1 LPQAV
6 TVTVTVA
13 VTLHRCSQ
21 RPFVTPH
28 IFTATRHR
36 IMTSMPR
43 LRAHAF
49 TRAPLAAWVR
59 LRRPGARLAAS
70 ASLAL
75 GLNGCAWTLISAA
88 DATGSVIQAGY
99 AIAANYSSPT
109 FVNGRR
115 ADVHNVCIEVNQ
127 TVSVGDFVPA
137 LQLALD
143 RRGIRS
149 DVYNPGTSPAGCEA
163 RLVYNAAIDYG
174 RRSFSDESIQY
185 LSIIDLTLIQNGR
198 ILVTARY
205 QTGGLNT
212 DRFSSASTKL
222 TGLIDR
228 MVMDKTPFRQAPM
241 QTIQT
246 SQAN

>member
-1 LPQAV
+1 
-6 TVTVTVA
+6 
-13 VTLHRCSQ
+13 
-21 RPFVTPH
+21 
-28 IFTATRHR
+28 
-36 IMTSMPR
+36 MTFMPS
-43 LRAHAF
+43 LRAATF
-49 TRAPLAAWVR
+49 TRASRATRTAWRVTR
-59 LRRPGARLAAS
+59 LPCARLAVGAL
-70 ASLAL
+70 LAV
-75 GLNGCAWTLISAA
+75 GLNGCAWTLIQAA

-109 FVNGRR
+109 FVNGRP

-185 LSIIDLTLIQNGR
+185 LSIIDLTLIQHGR

-222 TGLIDR
+222 NGLIER
-228 MVMDKTPFRQAPM
+228 MVVDQTDLARQTM

>member
-1 LPQAV
+1 M
-6 TVTVTVA
+6 
-13 VTLHRCSQ
+13 TL
-21 RPFVTPH
+21 TP
-28 IFTATRHR
+28 
-36 IMTSMPR
+36 SMR
-43 LRAHAF
+43 VDARF
-49 TRAPLAAWVR
+49 TRPSRAAWVR
-59 LRRPGARLAAS
+59 LRRPCAWLAVA
-70 ASLAL
+70 APLAF
-75 GLNGCAWTLISAA
+75 GLNGCAWTLIQAA

-109 FVNGRR
+109 FVNGRP
-115 ADVHNVCIEVNQ
+115 ADLHHVCIEVNQ

-222 TGLIDR
+222 SGLIDR
-228 MVMDKTPFRQAPM
+228 MVIDQTDFARSPP

>member
-1 LPQAV
+1 
-6 TVTVTVA
+6 
-13 VTLHRCSQ
+13 
-21 RPFVTPH
+21 
-28 IFTATRHR
+28 
-36 IMTSMPR
+36 MTSMPR

-49 TRAPLAAWVR
+49 TRAPLAAWVI

-174 RRSFSDESIQY
+174 RRSFSDETIQY
-185 LSIIDLTLIQNGR
+185 LSIIDLTLIQHGR

-212 DRFSSASTKL
+212 DRFSTASTKL
-222 TGLIDR
+222 NGLIDK
-228 MVMDKTPFRQAPM
+228 MVIDQTDLERQPM
-241 QTIQT
+241 QTMQT
-246 SQAN
+246 SLAN

>member
-1 LPQAV
+1 
-6 TVTVTVA
+6 
-13 VTLHRCSQ
+13 
-21 RPFVTPH
+21 
-28 IFTATRHR
+28 
-36 IMTSMPR
+36 M
-43 LRAHAF
+43 
-49 TRAPLAAWVR
+49 
-59 LRRPGARLAAS
+59 LRRPCAWLAAS
-70 ASLAL
+70 ATLTV
-75 GLNGCAWTLISAA
+75 GLNGCAWTLIQAA

-109 FVNGRR
+109 FVNGRP
-115 ADVHNVCIEVNQ
+115 ADVHHVCIEVNQ
-127 TVSVGDFVPA
+127 AVSVGDFVPA
-137 LQLALD
+137 LQLALE

-149 DVYNPGTSPAGCEA
+149 DVYNPGTSPTGCEA

-185 LSIIDLTLIQNGR
+185 LSIIDLTLLQNSR

-222 TGLIDR
+222 NGLIDK
-228 MVMDKTPFRQAPM
+228 MVVDQADFSRQTM

-246 SQAN
+246 SQVN

>member
-1 LPQAV
+1 
-6 TVTVTVA
+6 
-13 VTLHRCSQ
+13 
-21 RPFVTPH
+21 
-28 IFTATRHR
+28 
-36 IMTSMPR
+36 MTSMPR
-43 LRAHAF
+43 MRADIL
-49 TRAPLAAWVR
+49 TRVPRATWIMV
-59 LRRPGARLAAS
+59 RRPCAWLATS
-70 ASLAL
+70 AVLTV
-75 GLNGCAWTLISAA
+75 GLNGCAWTLIQAA

-109 FVNGRR
+109 FVNGRP
-115 ADVHNVCIEVNQ
+115 ADVRNVCIEVNQ

-143 RRGIRS
+143 RRGIHS
-149 DVYNPGTSPAGCEA
+149 EVYNPGTSPAGCEA

-174 RRSFSDESIQY
+174 RRSFGDESIQY
-185 LSIIDLTLIQNGR
+185 LSIIDLTLIRDGR
-198 ILVTARY
+198 IIVTARY

-222 TGLIDR
+222 NGLIDK
-228 MVMDKTPFRQAPM
+228 MVVDQTDFSRQTL

>member
-1 LPQAV
+1 MTFMLSMHAV
-6 TVTVTVA
+6 T
-13 VTLHRCSQ
+13 
-21 RPFVTPH
+21 
-28 IFTATRHR
+28 
-36 IMTSMPR
+36 
-43 LRAHAF
+43 F
-49 TRAPLAAWVR
+49 TRASRATRSAWLVT
-59 LRRPGARLAAS
+59 RRSCARLAVGAM
-70 ASLAL
+70 LAV
-75 GLNGCAWTLISAA
+75 GLNGCAWTLIQAA

-109 FVNGRR
+109 FVNGRP

-185 LSIIDLTLIQNGR
+185 LSIIDLTLIQHGR

-222 TGLIDR
+222 NGLIER
-228 MVMDKTPFRQAPM
+228 MVVDQSDFARQSM

>member
-1 LPQAV
+1 
-6 TVTVTVA
+6 
-13 VTLHRCSQ
+13 
-21 RPFVTPH
+21 
-28 IFTATRHR
+28 
-36 IMTSMPR
+36 MTFMPSIH
-43 LRAHAF
+43 AYAF
-49 TRAPLAAWVR
+49 TRVPRTAWVM
-59 LRRPGARLAAS
+59 LRRPCAWLAVAGT
-70 ASLAL
+70 LAF

-109 FVNGRR
+109 FVNGQP
-115 ADVHNVCIEVNQ
+115 ADLHHVCIEVNPA
-127 TVSVGDFVPA
+127 VSVGDFVPSLQMA
-137 LQLALD
+137 LGH
-143 RRGIRS
+143 RGIRS

-185 LSIIDLTLIQNGR
+185 LSIIDLTLIQDGR

-228 MVMDKTPFRQAPM
+228 MVVDKKAFTPVPP

>member
-1 LPQAV
+1 
-6 TVTVTVA
+6 
-13 VTLHRCSQ
+13 
-21 RPFVTPH
+21 
-28 IFTATRHR
+28 
-36 IMTSMPR
+36 
-43 LRAHAF
+43 
-49 TRAPLAAWVR
+49 
-59 LRRPGARLAAS
+59 LRRPCAWLAVA
-70 ASLAL
+70 ASLAF
-75 GLNGCAWTLISAA
+75 GLNGCAWTLIQAA

-109 FVNGRR
+109 FVNGRP
-115 ADVHNVCIEVNQ
+115 ADLHHVCIEVNQ
-127 TVSVGDFVPA
+127 MVSVGDFVPA

-149 DVYNPGTSPAGCEA
+149 DVYNPGTSPAGGEA
-163 RLVYNAAIDYG
+163 RLVYTAALDYG

-222 TGLIDR
+222 SGLIDR
-228 MVMDKTPFRQAPM
+228 MVVDQTDFGRQPM

>member
-1 LPQAV
+1 
-6 TVTVTVA
+6 
-13 VTLHRCSQ
+13 
-21 RPFVTPH
+21 
-28 IFTATRHR
+28 
-36 IMTSMPR
+36 MTFMPSI
-43 LRAHAF
+43 RADAF
-49 TRAPLAAWVR
+49 TQAPRSPWLRV
-59 LRRPGARLAAS
+59 RRPCAWLAVCAT
-70 ASLAL
+70 LAL
-75 GLNGCAWTLISAA
+75 GLNGCAWTLIQAA

-109 FVNGRR
+109 FVNGRPAAVR
-115 ADVHNVCIEVNQ
+115 NVCIEVNQ
-127 TVSVGDFVPA
+127 NVSVGDFVPA

-174 RRSFSDESIQY
+174 RRSFSDETIQY

-222 TGLIDR
+222 NGLIER
-228 MVMDKTPFRQAPM
+228 MVVDRTDFAREPSQPP

>member
-1 LPQAV
+1 
-6 TVTVTVA
+6 
-13 VTLHRCSQ
+13 
-21 RPFVTPH
+21 
-28 IFTATRHR
+28 
-36 IMTSMPR
+36 M
-43 LRAHAF
+43 
-49 TRAPLAAWVR
+49 
-59 LRRPGARLAAS
+59 LRRPGARLFACAA
-70 ASLAL
+70 LTL
-75 GLNGCAWTLISAA
+75 GLNGCAWTLIQAA

-109 FVNGRR
+109 FVSGRP
-115 ADVHNVCIEVNQ
+115 ADVRHVCIEVNT

-174 RRSFSDESIQY
+174 RRSFSDDTIQY
-185 LSIIDLTLIQNGR
+185 LSIIDLTLVQNGR

-222 TGLIDR
+222 NGLIDR
-228 MVMDKTPFRQAPM
+228 MVIDRTDFGRQ
-241 QTIQT
+241 TLQT
-246 SQAN
+246 SQLN

>member
-1 LPQAV
+1 
-6 TVTVTVA
+6 
-13 VTLHRCSQ
+13 
-21 RPFVTPH
+21 
-28 IFTATRHR
+28 
-36 IMTSMPR
+36 MTFMPTM
-43 LRAHAF
+43 RADAF
-49 TRAPLAAWVR
+49 TRAPGAAWIV
-59 LRRPGARLAAS
+59 LRRPCAWFAVSATLAF
-70 ASLAL
+70 
-75 GLNGCAWTLISAA
+75 GLNGCAWTLIQAA

-109 FVNGRR
+109 FVNGRP
-115 ADVHNVCIEVNQ
+115 ADLRNVCIEVNQ

-185 LSIIDLTLIQNGR
+185 LSIIDLTLVQSGR
-198 ILVTARY
+198 VLVTARY

-222 TGLIDR
+222 NGLIDK
-228 MVMDKTPFRQAPM
+228 MVVDQTDFSRQTL
-241 QTIQT
+241 QTVQT
-246 SQAN
+246 SQVN